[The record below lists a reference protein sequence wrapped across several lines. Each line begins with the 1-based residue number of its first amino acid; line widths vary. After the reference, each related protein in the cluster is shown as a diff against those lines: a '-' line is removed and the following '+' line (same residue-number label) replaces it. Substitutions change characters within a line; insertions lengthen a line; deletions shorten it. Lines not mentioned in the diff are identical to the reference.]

1 MDVAYPVVKLWVDK
15 ATGNVLKRQ
24 EFALS
29 GRLMRTLYYP
39 KWKKLFSESKGADV
53 WYPEE
58 IRIYDEVEKA
68 NSTTVVLIKNVD
80 LRPLQANIFTKAWL
94 ESKSR

>member
-39 KWKKLFSESKGADV
+39 KWKKLFSESKKRRRLVPGGD
-53 WYPEE
+53 PH
-58 IRIYDEVEKA
+58 
-68 NSTTVVLIKNVD
+68 
-80 LRPLQANIFTKAWL
+80 LRRGGEGELHA
-94 ESKSR
+94 SC